1 MAKGKNIPVYTGLTL
16 EELQA
21 LSECSGEAV
30 RVYWALS
37 MYCYGN
43 KWSGYASKETIIR
56 NMGKECLLVCPKT
69 GKEKNW
75 KQPFNRILRQLEEAG
90 LLDRGNKNRAWCSSN
105 PWTLTLK
112 RKIVRRRLKQKGSTS
127 QQKGSSSRT
136 NKVQKVEPKRFTRI
150 IELNNII
157 NNSSYSIEHENCSM
171 TNMSTADSSMI
182 ENKTGNQY
190 QVSEILIR
198 LEKEKDTQ
206 ILWNYHIEDLNEIL
220 KSKENRFI
228 TLREDHP
235 IAISILKDWFSEEN
249 IIERFLA
256 GEIN

>member
-43 KWSGYASKETIIR
+43 KWSGYAGKETIIR

-69 GKEKNW
+69 GKKKNW

-90 LLDRGNKNRAWCSSN
+90 LLDRGDKTRAWCSSN

-112 RKIVRRRLKQKGSTS
+112 RKIVRERLKQKGSTS
-127 QQKGSSSRT
+127 GTNKVQEGEPKKFKART
-136 NKVQKVEPKRFTRI
+136 NKVHHKNKK
-150 IELNNII
+150 NNII
-157 NNSSYSIEHENCSM
+157 NNKFNNTSYSIEHENCSI
-171 TNMSTADSSMI
+171 TAGSSMI

-190 QVSEILIR
+190 QVSEILVK
-198 LEKEKDTQ
+198 LEKEKNTAV
-206 ILWNYHIEDLNEIL
+206 LWNYHIEDLNEIL
-220 KSKENRFI
+220 KSQQNQFVN
-228 TLREDHP
+228 LREDHP
-235 IAISILKDWFSEEN
+235 IAISILKDWFSKEN